1 MTLIQV
7 ALAAGVI
14 LIGAYMYVRLR
25 STLFDVFLIGF
36 FILSGTLLVLFPEY
50 SNKIA
55 HWAGVGRGA
64 DLLFYLSILFL
75 FFLIM
80 TMNVPA
86 GILVL
91 IFTIFIIWSRV
102 TLKRHTIKEII
113 AGAVLGLTVGIFSL
127 YFIH

>member
-14 LIGAYMYVRLR
+14 LIGVYMYVRLR
-25 STLFDVFLIGF
+25 STVLDVLLIGI
-36 FILSGTLLVLFPEY
+36 FIIAGTLLVLFPEY

-75 FFLIM
+75 FFLILKLYSRLRKM
-80 TMNVPA
+80 EQN
-86 GILVL
+86 
-91 IFTIFIIWSRV
+91 FT
-102 TLKRHTIKEII
+102 EI
-113 AGAVLGLTVGIFSL
+113 VRNKSL
-127 YFIH
+127 EDAEELEKQN

>member
-14 LIGAYMYVRLR
+14 LIGVYMYVRLR
-25 STLFDVFLIGF
+25 STLLDVLLIGI
-36 FILSGTLLVLFPEY
+36 FIIVGTLLVLFPEY

-75 FFLIM
+75 FFLILKLYSRLRKM
-80 TMNVPA
+80 EQN
-86 GILVL
+86 
-91 IFTIFIIWSRV
+91 FT
-102 TLKRHTIKEII
+102 EI
-113 AGAVLGLTVGIFSL
+113 VRNKSL
-127 YFIH
+127 EDAEELEKQN